1 MFGFSREDKKN
12 YEEKYLNKTIRINYM
27 DGEPQY
33 EGRTGIVRSV
43 DDAGQLHGTWGGLAV
58 DPKVDSI
65 SLVNN

>member
-12 YEEKYLNKTIRINYM
+12 YEEKYLNKTVRINYM

-33 EGRTGIVRSV
+33 TGRTGVVRSV